1 MFVQTPSNSY
11 CTILSSTSYYPWYCR
26 FYCCPTTTW
35 VSMTW
40 IYSPMIMTNVWINK
54 GRFVDDHLFLSAKDY
69 KLGSPS
75 CSVEGSGTLVEGGTL
90 FRHSITIPPKP
101 YISPRQDQVDGWVRL
116 DLASF
121 VSIWS
126 RSLLFRWERLRKILS
141 KHLRMRFELATLNIK
156 LILRLPPDEWLNIQF
171 AFITRS
177 GKGRR
182 IKHKIVSSRPLRM
195 RH

>member
-1 MFVQTPSNSY
+1 MFNSFTTVQLPVSCPSLTASYICHHSMLPTFNLFFRKYQLSSNDANVLYYCISTIIDVRSNSINSY

-40 IYSPMIMTNVWINK
+40 IYSPMIVTNVWINK
-54 GRFVDDHLFLSAKDY
+54 GRFVDNHLFLSAKVHE
-69 KLGSPS
+69 LGSPS
-75 CSVEGSGTLVEGGTL
+75 CSVEGRGIQVEGSTL

-121 VSIWS
+121 VSI
-126 RSLLFRWERLRKILS
+126 
-141 KHLRMRFELATLNIK
+141 
-156 LILRLPPDEWLNIQF
+156 
-171 AFITRS
+171 
-177 GKGRR
+177 
-182 IKHKIVSSRPLRM
+182 
-195 RH
+195 